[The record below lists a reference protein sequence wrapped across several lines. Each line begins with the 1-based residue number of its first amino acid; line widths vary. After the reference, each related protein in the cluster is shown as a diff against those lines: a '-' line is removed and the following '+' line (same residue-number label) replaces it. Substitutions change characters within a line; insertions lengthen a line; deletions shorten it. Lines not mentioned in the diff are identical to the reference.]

1 MEKPL
6 KALIIEDNEDDAEL
20 LLRELKKGGYNPYYL
35 LVDTKEGML
44 QALASEQWD
53 VIFSDYSLPKFN
65 GIAALEIYREKGLDI
80 PFIILSGTIG
90 EGTAVAAM
98 KSGASD
104 YLMKDNL
111 ARLVPAV
118 ERELREAEIRRQRQW
133 AETVQSA
140 LFVISKAANVNM
152 DLGDFFRLLHA
163 IISELMV
170 ADNFFIALYDLE
182 LNIIE
187 YPYFQD
193 QYLRTPEPHEMG
205 LGLVDYVLR
214 NGKPV
219 LFKQHQ
225 IQQLIEEGEVVPRS
239 PLPQEWMG
247 AILTG
252 ENGPLGVIAALNY
265 QDEPVYSEKEL
276 AVLNFV
282 ADQAQLLIQRKKS
295 EERVRQANL
304 ELSLAYDSTLEGWS
318 RALEMRERETAGHS
332 QRVVSLTLGLAKA
345 LGLSDEELVHIRR
358 GALLHDIGK
367 MGIPDHILLK
377 PGKLTDDEWNIMR
390 QHPIYAYQLLAP
402 IQYLAPALDIP
413 YAHHERWDGSGYPRG
428 LKGEEIPLAARIFA
442 VVDVWDALISDRPY
456 SPAWTKTDAKE
467 YIRSQAGKHFDPKI
481 VEVFLKLIEE
491 NNF

>member
-1 MEKPL
+1 
-6 KALIIEDNEDDAEL
+6 
-20 LLRELKKGGYNPYYL
+20 
-35 LVDTKEGML
+35 
-44 QALASEQWD
+44 
-53 VIFSDYSLPKFN
+53 
-65 GIAALEIYREKGLDI
+65 
-80 PFIILSGTIG
+80 
-90 EGTAVAAM
+90 
-98 KSGASD
+98 
-104 YLMKDNL
+104 
-111 ARLVPAV
+111 
-118 ERELREAEIRRQRQW
+118 
-133 AETVQSA
+133 
-140 LFVISKAANVNM
+140 
-152 DLGDFFRLLHA
+152 
-163 IISELMV
+163 
-170 ADNFFIALYDLE
+170 
-182 LNIIE
+182 
-187 YPYFQD
+187 
-193 QYLRTPEPHEMG
+193 
-205 LGLVDYVLR
+205 
-214 NGKPV
+214 

-413 YAHHERWDGSGYPRG
+413 YAHHERWDGSGYR
-428 LKGEEIPLAARIFA
+428 A
-442 VVDVWDALISDRPY
+442 V
-456 SPAWTKTDAKE
+456 
-467 YIRSQAGKHFDPKI
+467 
-481 VEVFLKLIEE
+481 
-491 NNF
+491 